1 MTVQKRDKAF
11 IFLMYRENCFLWEN
25 IMSFNF
31 TCAPRTIF
39 GEGALE
45 TAAPY
50 IADFG
55 KKALIVTGKII
66 TKTGLAAK
74 VQDVLSVRGISSVVF
89 NDLPGEPDDKMIDAA
104 LSVFKSEKCDFI
116 IGLGGGT
123 PLDTAKAVA
132 AMAVLP
138 GKLSDY
144 TGKEMSGDFAPLV
157 LIPTTAGT
165 GSEAT
170 KFFVYT
176 DTATDAKLLMKGDAL
191 LPKLAVIDYTY
202 TISSPVSI
210 TVATGMDALTHAV
223 EAYTSK
229 KANPVT
235 DIYCLD
241 AIKRIFKY
249 LPVAAKDGND
259 RTAREQMALA
269 AYEAGVCINNSS
281 VTLVHGMSRPIGAL
295 FHVPHGISNAM
306 LITECLR
313 FALDGEGAE
322 ERFAKIALEIGEAEK
337 SDSTSAASKKFLDA
351 LERLTKTLSVP
362 SLREY
367 GIDLEKF
374 AAVEE
379 KMASDALASGSPAN
393 TRKAI
398 SKEDIIAIYDRL
410 RLA

>member
-1 MTVQKRDKAF
+1 
-11 IFLMYRENCFLWEN
+11 
-25 IMSFNF
+25 MSFNF

-144 TGKEMSGDFAPLV
+144 AGKEMSGDFAPLV

-249 LPVAAKDGND
+249 LPLAAKDGND
-259 RTAREQMALA
+259 KTAREQMSLA

>member
-1 MTVQKRDKAF
+1 
-11 IFLMYRENCFLWEN
+11 
-25 IMSFNF
+25 MSFNF

-74 VQDVLSVRGISSVVF
+74 VQDVLSVRGISSVIF

-249 LPVAAKDGND
+249 LPAAAKDGND

>member
-1 MTVQKRDKAF
+1 
-11 IFLMYRENCFLWEN
+11 
-25 IMSFNF
+25 MSFNF

-144 TGKEMSGDFAPLV
+144 AGKEMSGDFAPLV

-249 LPVAAKDGND
+249 LPLAAKDGND
-259 RTAREQMALA
+259 KTAREQMSLA

-322 ERFAKIALEIGEAEK
+322 ERFAKIAEEIGEAEK
-337 SDSTSAASKKFLDA
+337 TDSTSDASKKFLDA

-374 AAVEE
+374 EASEE

-393 TRKAI
+393 TRKAV
-398 SKEDIIAIYDRL
+398 SKDDIIAIYDRL

>member
-1 MTVQKRDKAF
+1 
-11 IFLMYRENCFLWEN
+11 
-25 IMSFNF
+25 MSFNF

-50 IADFG
+50 IVDFG

-74 VQDVLSVRGISSVVF
+74 VQDVLSVRGISSAIF

-144 TGKEMSGDFAPLV
+144 AGKEMSGDFAPLV

-191 LPKLAVIDYTY
+191 LPKLAVIDFTY

-249 LPVAAKDGND
+249 LPLAAKDGND
-259 RTAREQMALA
+259 KTAREQMALA

-313 FALDGEGAE
+313 FALNGEGAE
-322 ERFAKIALEIGEAEK
+322 ERFAKIACEIGEAEK
-337 SDSTSAASKKFLDA
+337 TDSTAAASKKFLSA
-351 LERLTKTLSVP
+351 LERLTKTLEVP
-362 SLREY
+362 TLREY

-374 AAVEE
+374 ASSEE

-393 TRKAI
+393 TRKAVA
-398 SKEDIIAIYDRL
+398 KEDIIAIYERL

>member
-1 MTVQKRDKAF
+1 
-11 IFLMYRENCFLWEN
+11 
-25 IMSFNF
+25 MSFNF

-45 TAAPY
+45 IAAPY

-337 SDSTSAASKKFLDA
+337 TDSPSCASKKFLSA
-351 LERLTKTLSVP
+351 LERLTKTLEVP

-374 AAVEE
+374 EASEE

-393 TRKAI
+393 TRKAV
-398 SKEDIIAIYDRL
+398 SKDDIIAIYDRL

>member
-1 MTVQKRDKAF
+1 
-11 IFLMYRENCFLWEN
+11 
-25 IMSFNF
+25 MSFNF

-45 TAAPY
+45 IAAPY

-191 LPKLAVIDYTY
+191 LPELAVIDYTY

-249 LPVAAKDGND
+249 LPLAAKDGND
-259 RTAREQMALA
+259 KTAREQMSLA

-337 SDSTSAASKKFLDA
+337 SDSTSAASKKFLGA

>member
-1 MTVQKRDKAF
+1 
-11 IFLMYRENCFLWEN
+11 
-25 IMSFNF
+25 MSFNF

-45 TAAPY
+45 IAAPY

-249 LPVAAKDGND
+249 LPLAAKDGND
-259 RTAREQMALA
+259 KTAREQMSLA

-337 SDSTSAASKKFLDA
+337 SDSTSAASKKFLGA
-351 LERLTKTLSVP
+351 LERLTKTLEVP

-374 AAVEE
+374 EASEE

-393 TRKAI
+393 TRKAV
-398 SKEDIIAIYDRL
+398 SKDDIIAIYDRL

>member
-1 MTVQKRDKAF
+1 
-11 IFLMYRENCFLWEN
+11 
-25 IMSFNF
+25 MSFNF

-74 VQDVLSVRGISSVVF
+74 VQDVLSVRGISSVIF

-104 LSVFKSEKCDFI
+104 LYVFKSEKCDFI

-138 GKLSDY
+138 GKLSDF

>member
-1 MTVQKRDKAF
+1 
-11 IFLMYRENCFLWEN
+11 
-25 IMSFNF
+25 MSFNF

-74 VQDVLSVRGISSVVF
+74 VQDVLSVRGISSVIF
-89 NDLPGEPDDKMIDAA
+89 NDLPGEPDDKMIGAA

-138 GKLSDY
+138 GKLSDFA
-144 TGKEMSGDFAPLV
+144 GKEMSGDFAPLV

-191 LPKLAVIDYTY
+191 LPKLAVIDWTY

-229 KANPVT
+229 KANPIT

-249 LPVAAKDGND
+249 LPAAAKDGND

>member
-1 MTVQKRDKAF
+1 
-11 IFLMYRENCFLWEN
+11 
-25 IMSFNF
+25 MSFNF

-249 LPVAAKDGND
+249 LPLAAKDGND
-259 RTAREQMALA
+259 KTAREQMSLA

-337 SDSTSAASKKFLDA
+337 TDSTSAASKKFLDA
-351 LERLTKTLSVP
+351 LERLTKTLEVP

-374 AAVEE
+374 EASEE

-393 TRKAI
+393 TRKAV
-398 SKEDIIAIYDRL
+398 SKDDIIAIYDRL

>member
-1 MTVQKRDKAF
+1 
-11 IFLMYRENCFLWEN
+11 
-25 IMSFNF
+25 MSFNF

-144 TGKEMSGDFAPLV
+144 AGKEMSGDFAPLV

-191 LPKLAVIDYTY
+191 LPKLAVIDFTY

-249 LPVAAKDGND
+249 LPLAAKDGND
-259 RTAREQMALA
+259 KTAREQMSLA

>member
-1 MTVQKRDKAF
+1 
-11 IFLMYRENCFLWEN
+11 
-25 IMSFNF
+25 MSFNF

-249 LPVAAKDGND
+249 LPLAAKDGND
-259 RTAREQMALA
+259 KTAREQMSLA

>member
-1 MTVQKRDKAF
+1 MTMQKRDKAF

-45 TAAPY
+45 IAAPY

>member
-1 MTVQKRDKAF
+1 
-11 IFLMYRENCFLWEN
+11 
-25 IMSFNF
+25 MSFNF

-170 KFFVYT
+170 KFCVYT

-249 LPVAAKDGND
+249 LPLAAKDGND
-259 RTAREQMALA
+259 KTAREQMSLA

>member
-1 MTVQKRDKAF
+1 
-11 IFLMYRENCFLWEN
+11 
-25 IMSFNF
+25 MSFNF

-144 TGKEMSGDFAPLV
+144 AGKEMSGDFAPLV

-191 LPKLAVIDYTY
+191 LPKLAVIDFTY

-249 LPVAAKDGND
+249 LPLAAKDGND
-259 RTAREQMALA
+259 KTAREQMSLA

-374 AAVEE
+374 EASEE

-393 TRKAI
+393 TRKAV
-398 SKEDIIAIYDRL
+398 SKDDIIAIYDRL

>member
-45 TAAPY
+45 IAAPY

-144 TGKEMSGDFAPLV
+144 AGKEMSGDFAPLV

-249 LPVAAKDGND
+249 LPAAAKDGND

-295 FHVPHGISNAM
+295 FHVPHGISNAD
-306 LITECLR
+306 R
-313 FALDGEGAE
+313 
-322 ERFAKIALEIGEAEK
+322 K
-337 SDSTSAASKKFLDA
+337 S
-351 LERLTKTLSVP
+351 V
-362 SLREY
+362 
-367 GIDLEKF
+367 
-374 AAVEE
+374 V
-379 KMASDALASGSPAN
+379 
-393 TRKAI
+393 
-398 SKEDIIAIYDRL
+398 
-410 RLA
+410 